1 MKWSYTSGKINVSS
15 EEEEQQFLLKELI
28 EEASKH
34 QARKKKILIFFIALS
49 SVLLALQSYGANLA
63 DGIAISDE
71 IAPYFYIGWYLTPI
85 IISLFVSSIAYA
97 VIRRTPKKFKK
108 LNKHFKD

>member
-34 QARKKKILIFFIALS
+34 QARKKKILIFFVVLS
-49 SVLLALQSYGANLA
+49 AILLVMQNYGADLA
-63 DGIAISDE
+63 EGMSM
-71 IAPYFYIGWYLTPI
+71 YFYIGYFLTPI
-85 IISLFVSSIAYA
+85 IISLFISSVMYLA
-97 VIRRTPKKFKK
+97 IRRSPKKFKR
-108 LNKHFKD
+108 LNKHLED

>member
-28 EEASKH
+28 EEASRH
-34 QARKKKILIFFIALS
+34 QARKKKIFIFFIVLS
-49 SVLLALQSYGANLA
+49 LILLVMQNYGANLA
-63 DGIAISDE
+63 EGMSI
-71 IAPYFYIGWYLTPI
+71 YFYIGYFLTPI
-85 IISLFVSSIAYA
+85 IISFIVSSFAYVA
-97 VIRRTPKKFKK
+97 IRRSPKKFKK

>member
-15 EEEEQQFLLKELI
+15 DEEEQQFLLEELI

-49 SVLLALQSYGANLA
+49 GILLVMQNYGADLA
-63 DGIAISDE
+63 EGMSI
-71 IAPYFYIGWYLTPI
+71 YFYIGYFLTPI
-85 IISLFVSSIAYA
+85 IISLFLSAVAYA
-97 VIRRTPKKFKK
+97 VVRRSPKKFMK